1 MNWQD
6 DAITK
11 VPKKAPAVDSW
22 WARPAVQENREAFQ
36 RQLVDSEID
45 RMNANKTFGGS
56 KRVHD
61 KFPQKRS

>member
-1 MNWQD
+1 MSWQD

-22 WARPAVQENREAFQ
+22 WTRPNVQENREAFHQ
-36 RQLVDSEID
+36 IVDQEII
-45 RMNANKTFGGS
+45 RMNANQTFGGS

-61 KFPQKRS
+61 KFPQVKK